1 MTSLKQKRA
10 QTMANLTDKSRD
22 FEKFTKELH
31 LALEKELIRQQRV
44 APEDRRTKLPL
55 PPTEPQQDD

>member
-1 MTSLKQKRA
+1 
-10 QTMANLTDKSRD
+10 MANLTDKSRD
-22 FEKFTKELH
+22 FEKFTKDLQ

-55 PPTEPQQDD
+55 TQLD

>member
-1 MTSLKQKRA
+1 
-10 QTMANLTDKSRD
+10 MANLTDKSRD

-55 PPTEPQQDD
+55 PPTEPQQDE